1 MGLLRIRPKI
11 DATDTQFQ
19 ALARLSLTVT
29 MFEAVKTPVE
39 ALLCG
44 AEGGMQ
50 RAIACSYDWTTG
62 AYYRE
67 TVLRMETP
75 VLEKMSRVERF
86 RFGMNRAS

>member
-1 MGLLRIRPKI
+1 M
-11 DATDTQFQ
+11 
-19 ALARLSLTVT
+19 TVT
-29 MFEAVKTPVE
+29 MFEAVKPPV
-39 ALLCG
+39 AVLLCG

-62 AYYRE
+62 TSYRE

-86 RFGMNRAS
+86 RFGMKRAP